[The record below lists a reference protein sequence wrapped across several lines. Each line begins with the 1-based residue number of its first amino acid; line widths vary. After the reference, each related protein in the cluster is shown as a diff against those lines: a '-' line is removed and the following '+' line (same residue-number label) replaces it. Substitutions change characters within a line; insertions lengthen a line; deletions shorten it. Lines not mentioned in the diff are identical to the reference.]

1 MCGKTKLYRI
11 RNYIFR
17 ERDREFFNHVLEDA
31 KHNHKHK
38 TGDLLIV
45 CCIRG
50 AIGVYISCVC
60 VLVAEFGVLMIVRIL
75 IMRLLLLKSMR
86 WMNGFI

>member
-1 MCGKTKLYRI
+1 MTSLE
-11 RNYIFR
+11 R
-17 ERDREFFNHVLEDA
+17 ERERVEDA
-31 KHNHKHK
+31 KQNHKHR

-50 AIGVYISCVC
+50 IIGVYISLSCVC

-75 IMRLLLLKSMR
+75 ITRLLLLKSMR